1 MQRPK
6 SLRHV
11 RAANARWRA
20 SSAHAQQERDDGIPD
35 RPLLADSRL
44 PFPLPLKARGWR
56 DVEIE
61 PRLGY
66 LTKWRA
72 VDAETRE
79 VLHSAALKEL
89 LHWCADR
96 MPRVRAPNRSD
107 TY

>member
-1 MQRPK
+1 MPNPKYGTPGQR
-6 SLRHV
+6 SRG
-11 RAANARWRA
+11 RERR
-20 SSAHAQQERDDGIPD
+20 AQQERDDGIPD
-35 RPLLADSRL
+35 RPLLTDSRDT
-44 PFPLPLKARGWR
+44 FPLPLKARGWR

-72 VDAETRE
+72 VDSETRE

-96 MPRVRAPNRSD
+96 LPRVRAPNRND

>member
-1 MQRPK
+1 MPKPKRPTPEQRYQARVRRA
-6 SLRHV
+6 RH
-11 RAANARWRA
+11 
-20 SSAHAQQERDDGIPD
+20 ERDDGTPD
-35 RPLLADSRL
+35 RAPIEDTRD

-96 MPRVRAPNRSD
+96 IPRVRAPNRND
-107 TY
+107 LY

>member
-1 MQRPK
+1 MPNPKYGTSEQR
-6 SLRHV
+6 S
-11 RAANARWRA
+11 RAWERR
-20 SSAHAQQERDDGIPD
+20 AQQERDDGVPD
-35 RPLLADSRL
+35 RAPVPDNRD
-44 PFPLPLKARGWR
+44 PFPLPLRARGWR

-61 PRLGY
+61 PRLGH

-96 MPRVRAPNRSD
+96 VPRVRAPNRND
-107 TY
+107 AY

>member
-1 MQRPK
+1 MPKPKYGTPGQR
-6 SLRHV
+6 SRV
-11 RAANARWRA
+11 RRA
-20 SSAHAQQERDDGIPD
+20 QHERDDGIPD
-35 RPLLADSRL
+35 REPIVDNRD
-44 PFPLPLKARGWR
+44 PFPLSLKARGWR

-72 VDAETRE
+72 VDPETRE

-96 MPRVRAPNRSD
+96 LPRARAPNRND
-107 TY
+107 YAP